1 PPAPHAWAPPPSRQA
16 PLCGAGRRN
25 SGLSFPTGWDQGPWG
40 SEWLGGGRPHCS
52 GLGAGPG
59 AGAGPALTSA
69 RRAGSDGSGA
79 EAAAG
84 AEPPEAAPSGR
95 VRPRA
100 GRGRG
105 RFSRCHV
112 LPGAPAGLPLSSPP
126 STIPFPPFPFHPS
139 FPILPWAP
147 PSPSIHPFHPIPC
160 CPPLCPSTST
170 IQFPPICPLAPDL
183 PGPPPWPFP
192 HLGTPAPFSV
202 RPRPSGGRP
211 WFLLGGDERERL
223 WAELLRTVSPE
234 LTLDHEVPPLPAFPG
249 QEPRCGPEPT
259 EAFTVGPKTF
269 SWTPFPPDLWSPGR
283 SYRLLRGAG
292 GHLES
297 PARSLPQ
304 RPAPDPCRAPR
315 VEQQPSVE
323 GAALRRCP
331 MCQKEFGP
339 RLTQLD
345 VDSHLAQCLAESTE
359 DVMW

>member
-1 PPAPHAWAPPPSRQA
+1 
-16 PLCGAGRRN
+16 
-25 SGLSFPTGWDQGPWG
+25 
-40 SEWLGGGRPHCS
+40 
-52 GLGAGPG
+52 
-59 AGAGPALTSA
+59 
-69 RRAGSDGSGA
+69 
-79 EAAAG
+79 
-84 AEPPEAAPSGR
+84 
-95 VRPRA
+95 
-100 GRGRG
+100 
-105 RFSRCHV
+105 
-112 LPGAPAGLPLSSPP
+112 
-126 STIPFPPFPFHPS
+126 
-139 FPILPWAP
+139 
-147 PSPSIHPFHPIPC
+147 
-160 CPPLCPSTST
+160 
-170 IQFPPICPLAPDL
+170 
-183 PGPPPWPFP
+183 
-192 HLGTPAPFSV
+192 
-202 RPRPSGGRP
+202 PSGGRP

-323 GAALRRCP
+323 GTALRHCP

>member
-1 PPAPHAWAPPPSRQA
+1 MEAARRPRLGLSRRRPPPA
-16 PLCGAGRRN
+16 
-25 SGLSFPTGWDQGPWG
+25 
-40 SEWLGGGRPHCS
+40 GG
-52 GLGAGPG
+52 
-59 AGAGPALTSA
+59 
-69 RRAGSDGSGA
+69 
-79 EAAAG
+79 
-84 AEPPEAAPSGR
+84 
-95 VRPRA
+95 
-100 GRGRG
+100 
-105 RFSRCHV
+105 
-112 LPGAPAGLPLSSPP
+112 
-126 STIPFPPFPFHPS
+126 
-139 FPILPWAP
+139 
-147 PSPSIHPFHPIPC
+147 
-160 CPPLCPSTST
+160 
-170 IQFPPICPLAPDL
+170 
-183 PGPPPWPFP
+183 
-192 HLGTPAPFSV
+192 
-202 RPRPSGGRP
+202 PSGGRP

-292 GHLES
+292 GHLEP

-323 GAALRRCP
+323 GTALRRCP

-359 DVMW
+359 DVMWADSLQ

>member
-1 PPAPHAWAPPPSRQA
+1 MEAARRPRLGLSRRRPPPA
-16 PLCGAGRRN
+16 
-25 SGLSFPTGWDQGPWG
+25 
-40 SEWLGGGRPHCS
+40 GG
-52 GLGAGPG
+52 
-59 AGAGPALTSA
+59 
-69 RRAGSDGSGA
+69 
-79 EAAAG
+79 
-84 AEPPEAAPSGR
+84 
-95 VRPRA
+95 
-100 GRGRG
+100 
-105 RFSRCHV
+105 
-112 LPGAPAGLPLSSPP
+112 
-126 STIPFPPFPFHPS
+126 
-139 FPILPWAP
+139 
-147 PSPSIHPFHPIPC
+147 
-160 CPPLCPSTST
+160 
-170 IQFPPICPLAPDL
+170 
-183 PGPPPWPFP
+183 
-192 HLGTPAPFSV
+192 
-202 RPRPSGGRP
+202 PSGGRP

-323 GAALRRCP
+323 GTALRSCP

-359 DVMW
+359 DVMWADSLQ